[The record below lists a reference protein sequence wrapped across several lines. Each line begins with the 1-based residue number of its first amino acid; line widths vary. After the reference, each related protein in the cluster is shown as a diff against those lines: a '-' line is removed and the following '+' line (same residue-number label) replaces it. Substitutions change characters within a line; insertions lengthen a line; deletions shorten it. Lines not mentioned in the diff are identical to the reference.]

1 MLWKGCGRGLAL
13 ELHCSDLCIGVNHD
27 ASHECTTIRIMDHLV
42 GVGELEEDDNGQRLL
57 KLLEAHLLV
66 VAVATVV
73 RTLLHASLSAKCDR
87 LTIRA
92 AVDCT
97 RGKESIV

>member
-1 MLWKGCGRGLAL
+1 
-13 ELHCSDLCIGVNHD
+13 
-27 ASHECTTIRIMDHLV
+27 
-42 GVGELEEDDNGQRLL
+42 
-57 KLLEAHLLV
+57 LEAHLLV